1 MQFAVNF
8 GPVLLNRCSK
18 YCSWIGPKLHSS
30 SSCYSSLSGAGQT
43 VEGVVKWMGQH
54 APVFAVKG
62 NEITVL
68 HEPEQFFNS
77 LKVQSLHFVVR
88 KNWKYFNISDILWR
102 DRTMSATLKKG
113 LCWLHFTWVLGTRSN
128 NLWVNSVILATIDQ
142 PINQSVEQPT
152 YQFINLQYIWFVKL
166 TSSAQYQSIIR

>member
-1 MQFAVNF
+1 MQFFANF
-8 GPVLLNRCSK
+8 RAVLLNTCSK

-43 VEGVVKWMGQH
+43 VERVVKWMGQH

-77 LKVQSLHFVVR
+77 LKVRSLDVVVR
-88 KNWKYFNISDILWR
+88 
-102 DRTMSATLKKG
+102 
-113 LCWLHFTWVLGTRSN
+113 
-128 NLWVNSVILATIDQ
+128 
-142 PINQSVEQPT
+142 IN
-152 YQFINLQYIWFVKL
+152 
-166 TSSAQYQSIIR
+166 